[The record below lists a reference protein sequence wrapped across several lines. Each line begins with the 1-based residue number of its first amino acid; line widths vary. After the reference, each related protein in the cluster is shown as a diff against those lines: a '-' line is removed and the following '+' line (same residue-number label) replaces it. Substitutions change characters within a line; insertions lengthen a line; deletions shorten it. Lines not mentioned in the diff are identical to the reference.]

1 MSVAT
6 KRPQGQNIQ
15 RHNVC
20 LGYIFNVHAR
30 QYNIFTENLL
40 KGLGHEII
48 IRVRP
53 RLGESPADIHFFF
66 SAINFI
72 LN

>member
-1 MSVAT
+1 MSML
-6 KRPQGQNIQ
+6 GNIIY
-15 RHNVC
+15 
-20 LGYIFNVHAR
+20 LLK
-30 QYNIFTENLL
+30 NLL

-53 RLGESPADIHFFF
+53 GLGESPADIHFFF